1 MTEKFDIFKNSNVL
15 YRQDSDGVNQTDGV
29 FNDTTFESTFMDT
42 QDLLTINVSQPIKR
56 IMKFYNIEM
65 GIPESITELDYD
77 SMTAEQKIVL
87 DDFITNN
94 SI

>member
-1 MTEKFDIFKNSNVL
+1 MTEKFDIIENVV
-15 YRQDSDGVNQTDGV
+15 YRYDADMQQQADTT

-56 IMKFYNIEM
+56 IVKFYNIQM

-77 SMTAEQKIVL
+77 SMTAEQKVVL
-87 DDFITNN
+87 DDFITANN
-94 SI
+94 I